1 MSSFRVPRFL
11 FSAAVLVSMCAP
23 ACAADITVSAAASL
37 TDAFKQIAQ
46 LYERQHPKDKVLLN
60 FGASGSLLQQIDKG
74 APVDVFA
81 SADQETMDLAQQKNL
96 VHAKDRVNFV
106 GNKLVLVQPIK
117 SRLHIKRLADLKQAG
132 VRHVSMG
139 NPATT
144 PAGRYAK
151 AAMEQARVWA
161 AVEPKVV
168 NTQNVRQSLDFVARQ
183 EAEAGF
189 VFSTDAAIKKDSVKV
204 AFTVPTKQPITYPI
218 AKIASSKNGAA
229 ASQFIRFVRSPAGQ
243 KVLHQYGFKS
253 VAGK

>member
-1 MSSFRVPRFL
+1 MTSFRLPRL
-11 FSAAVLVSMCAP
+11 LLSGAVLLSVCTP
-23 ACAADITVSAAASL
+23 TWAADITVSAAASL
-37 TDAFKQIAQ
+37 TDAFKNIAKV
-46 LYERQHPKDKVLLN
+46 YEQQHPKDKILLN

-81 SADQETMDLAQQKNL
+81 AADQETMDLAQQKNL

-106 GNKLVLVQPIK
+106 GNRLVLITPTSSK
-117 SRLHIKRLADLKQAG
+117 LHVKHLADLKQASIH
-132 VRHVSMG
+132 HVSMG

-151 AAMEQARVWA
+151 AAMEQAKVWA

-168 NTQNVRQSLDFVARQ
+168 NTQNVRQSLDFVVRQ

-189 VFSTDAAIKKDSVKV
+189 VFSTDAALKKDSVKV

-218 AKIASSKNGAA
+218 AKIAGSKNGAGA
-229 ASQFIRFVRSPAGQ
+229 TQFIRFVRSPAGQ
-243 KVLHQYGFKS
+243 KILRQYGFQPVSAK
-253 VAGK
+253 